1 MQSFQEVASFIR
13 QNEVGRRAWLDAP
26 YGRRLV
32 TYADLTATGRYLHF
46 VEAWLRRVRPFYA
59 NSHTAI
65 SSTGRVMTELREE
78 ARRVIKRAVNCGP
91 KDEVL
96 FVGAGATS
104 AVNKLVGL
112 LGWRISEPLERE
124 FNLSSLIPREKR
136 PVVFVGP
143 YEHHSNELPWLES
156 IAEVVSIDLTAD
168 GQIDLADLERKL
180 QLFPERPMRLGAFS
194 AASNVTGVLSDVKAV
209 SRLMHKYAG
218 HVVFDYAAGGP
229 YMPIDMHPADD
240 AERIDALFLST
251 HKFIGGPDGSGVLIA
266 HRDFFRTRSPERPG
280 GGTVDY
286 VASFDRTSVDYVGR
300 LDEREEGGTP
310 AIMSDIRAGIG
321 FCVKEMIGP
330 ARILEHDVHLAEYA
344 LSRLGRHP
352 KIELLGPTHLQ
363 RLPIISFNIK
373 RLHHDFVSALL
384 DHLFGIQNRAGC
396 SCAGPYGHRLLGIS
410 RDRSESYR
418 RQIARGLIGLKPGWV
433 RVTLP
438 YYASDEDIEFLLSA
452 VEFVA
457 DHGHDF
463 LPEYRL
469 GWLDGVWRHVSRP
482 MTDVKPIELTVD
494 ALTEAAQS
502 FAAGD
507 HEQPMSN
514 AQVRAERRK
523 YFDDAKAKVA
533 ELRAAAARK
542 PPVFNAATGHADVDA
557 LVWFDWVHTDEPWAQ
572 VPAEAPVRP
581 LPSRCGLFSEMPPP
595 AIN

>member
-1 MQSFQEVASFIR
+1 MQSFGEVAAFIR
-13 QNEVGRRAWLDAP
+13 QNEVGRRAWLDTP

-78 ARRVIKRAVNCGP
+78 ARRVIRRAVNAGP
-91 KDEVL
+91 QDEVL
-96 FVGAGATS
+96 FVGSGATA

-143 YEHHSNELPWLES
+143 YEHHSHELPWLES
-156 IAEVVSIDLTAD
+156 VAEVVAIGLTPEGLIDLD
-168 GQIDLADLERKL
+168 DLERKL
-180 QLFPERPMRLGAFS
+180 AQYPNRAMKLGAFS
-194 AASNVTGVLSDVKAV
+194 AASNVTGILTDVKAV
-209 SRLMHKYAG
+209 ARLLHQHGAS
-218 HVVFDYAAGGP
+218 VCFDYAAGGP
-229 YMPIDMHPADD
+229 YMPIDMHPGDE
-240 AERIDALFLST
+240 AERIDALVLST
-251 HKFIGGPDGSGVLIA
+251 HKFIGGPEGSGLLVA
-266 HRDFFRTRSPERPG
+266 HRDFFKTRSPERPG

-286 VASFDRTSVDYVGR
+286 VASFESTSVDYVGR

-310 AIMSDIRAGIG
+310 AILGDIRAGIG
-321 FCVKEMIGP
+321 FLVKEMTGP

-352 KIELLGPTHLQ
+352 RLEILGPTNVA

-384 DHLFGIQNRAGC
+384 DHLFGVQNRAGC
-396 SCAGPYGHRLLGIS
+396 SCAGPYGHRLLGID
-410 RDRSESYR
+410 RERSEIYR
-418 RQIARGLIGLKPGWV
+418 HQIARGLGGLKPGWV

-452 VEFVA
+452 IEFVA
-457 DHGHDF
+457 DHGRDF

-469 GWLDGVWRHVSRP
+469 GWLDGVWRHVERP
-482 MTDVKPIELTVD
+482 MSDLKPIELTVD
-494 ALTEAAQS
+494 ALIEAAQS

-507 HEQPMSN
+507 HEQPMSI
-514 AQVRAERRK
+514 AQIRAERRR
-523 YFDDAKAKVA
+523 YFDEAKARVK
-533 ELRAAAARK
+533 ELQEMALRS
-542 PPVFNAATGHADVDA
+542 PPLWNPPTGRPDVDA
-557 LVWFDWVHTDEPWAQ
+557 LVWFDSVHTDDPWSR
-572 VPAEAPVRP
+572 VPDRAPERP
-581 LPSRCGLFSEMPPP
+581 LPSRCGLFTDLPV
-595 AIN
+595 ALN

>member
-1 MQSFQEVASFIR
+1 MQSFEEVASFIR
-13 QNEVGRRAWLDAP
+13 QNEVGRRAWLDTP

-78 ARRVIKRAVNCGP
+78 ARRVIKRAVNAGP
-91 KDEVL
+91 HDEVL
-96 FVGAGATS
+96 FVGSGATA

-156 IAEVVSIDLTAD
+156 VAEVVSIALTPK
-168 GQIDLADLERKL
+168 GQIDLADLEQKVAM
-180 QLFPERPMRLGAFS
+180 FPERPMRLGAFS
-194 AASNVTGVLSDVKAV
+194 AASNVTGVLSDVRALARV
-209 SRLMHKYAG
+209 MHRHRG
-218 HVVFDYAAGGP
+218 VIVVDYAAGGP
-229 YMPIDMHPADD
+229 YMPIDLHPEDE
-240 AERIDALFLST
+240 AERLDAAFLST
-251 HKFIGGPDGSGVLIA
+251 HKFIGGPEGSGVLVA
-266 HRDFFRTRSPERPG
+266 HRDLFRTRSPERPG
-280 GGTVDY
+280 GGTVEY
-286 VASFDRTSVDYVGR
+286 VASFERTSVDYVGR

-310 AIMSDIRAGIG
+310 AILGDVRAGIG

-330 ARILEHDVHLAEYA
+330 ARILEHDVGLAQDA

-352 KIELLGPTHLQ
+352 RIKLLGPTDLP
-363 RLPIISFNIK
+363 RLPIISFNVE

-410 RDRSESYR
+410 RERSEAYR
-418 RQIARGLIGLKPGWV
+418 ALIARGLTGIKPGWV

-438 YYASDEDIEFLLSA
+438 YYASEEDIEFLLSA
-452 VEFVA
+452 IEFVA

-463 LPEYRL
+463 LAEYRF
-469 GWLDGVWRHVSRP
+469 GWLDGVWRHVRRP
-482 MTDVKPIELTVD
+482 MSDVRPIELTVD
-494 ALTEAAQS
+494 ALMEAAQS

-507 HEQPMSN
+507 HEQPMST
-514 AQVRAERRK
+514 AQIRAERKR
-523 YFDDAKAKVA
+523 YFDDA
-533 ELRAAAARK
+533 RAAAAELK
-542 PPVFNAATGHADVDA
+542 QAAPPTGWKSAPTGRADVDA
-557 LVWFDWVHTDEPWAQ
+557 LVWFDFVHTDDPWAK
-572 VPAEAPVRP
+572 VPAVAPERP
-581 LPSRCGLFSEMPPP
+581 LPSRCGLFSELPS
-595 AIN
+595 ALN

>member
-1 MQSFQEVASFIR
+1 MQTFEEVASFIR
-13 QNEVGRRAWLDAP
+13 QYEVGRRAWLDTP
-26 YGRRLV
+26 FGRRLV
-32 TYADLTATGRYLHF
+32 SYADLTATGRYLHF

-78 ARRVIKRAVNCGP
+78 ARRVIKRALNAGP
-91 KDEVL
+91 HDEVL
-96 FVGAGATS
+96 FVGSGATA

-156 IAEVVSIDLTAD
+156 IAEVVSIDLTPE
-168 GQIDLADLERKL
+168 GRVDLADLERKL
-180 QLFPERPMRLGAFS
+180 QAYPSRPMKIGAFS
-194 AASNVTGVLSDVKAV
+194 AASNVTGVVSDVKALA
-209 SRLMHKYAG
+209 RLLHRHGA
-218 HVVFDYAAGGP
+218 HVVLDYAAGGP
-229 YMPIDMHPADD
+229 YMPIDLHPPDD

-251 HKFIGGPDGSGVLIA
+251 HKFIGGPEGSGVLVA

-286 VASFDRTSVDYVGR
+286 VGSFDSRSVDYVGR

-310 AIMSDIRAGIG
+310 AILGDIRAGIA
-321 FCVKEMIGP
+321 FTVKEMTGP
-330 ARILEHDVHLAEYA
+330 ARILEHDLHLAEYA

-352 KIELLGPTHLQ
+352 RIQLLGPTDVP

-396 SCAGPYGHRLLGIS
+396 SCAGPYGHRLLGID
-410 RDRSESYR
+410 RERSETYR

-452 VEFVA
+452 IEFVA
-457 DHGHDF
+457 DHGRDF

-469 GWLDGVWRHVSRP
+469 GWLDGVWRHIDRP
-482 MTDVKPIELTVD
+482 MNDVKPIELTVD

-507 HEQPMSN
+507 HEHPMST
-514 AQVRAERRK
+514 AQIRAERRR
-523 YFDDAKAKVA
+523 YFDEAKTHVQQLR
-533 ELRAAAARK
+533 ELAARR
-542 PPVFNAATGHADVDA
+542 PPTWNAPTGQGDVDA
-557 LVWFDWVHTDEPWAQ
+557 LAWFDWVHTDAPWHL
-572 VPAEAPVRP
+572 VPAEPPERP
-581 LPSRCGLFSEMPPP
+581 LPSRCGLVSEPL
-595 AIN
+595 ISVN